1 MNGDPQVEEDG
12 AWAHLSPEAFRV
24 LRRNGTEAPGSSPLL
39 HEHRPGVY
47 ACTGCGQALFGSESK
62 FDSGCGWPSFDA
74 PVEPGALENRRDLSH
89 GMVRIEIRCS
99 KCGGHLG
106 HVFSD
111 GPTATGLRYC
121 LNGVALRFVPS

>member
-1 MNGDPQVEEDG
+1 MNGDPQLEEDG

-39 HEHRPGVY
+39 HEHRAGVY
-47 ACTGCGQALFGSESK
+47 ACTGCGQALFGSEAK

-106 HVFSD
+106 HVFPD

-121 LNGVALRFVPS
+121 LNGVALRFDPS